1 MLTNGKIAKKVEAT
15 LAKGIYV
22 DKKFW
27 LSETQRMLST
37 ELDLEAKYD
46 LVNYVEIGKLV
57 FINSS
62 LLRATYHTYV

>member
-1 MLTNGKIAKKVEAT
+1 MLTIGKIAKKVEAT

-37 ELDLEAKYD
+37 DLDLEAKNE
-46 LVNYVEIGKLV
+46 LVDYVEIE
-57 FINSS
+57 N
-62 LLRATYHTYV
+62 